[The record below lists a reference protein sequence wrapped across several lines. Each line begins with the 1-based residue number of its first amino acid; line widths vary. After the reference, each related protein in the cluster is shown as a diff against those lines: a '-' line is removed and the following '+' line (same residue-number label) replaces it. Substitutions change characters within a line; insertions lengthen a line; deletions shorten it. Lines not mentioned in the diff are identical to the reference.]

1 MDFILVGRRKR
12 KAEFPQGP
20 TGDWFPRRTDS
31 NFISNGRMFLV
42 ALALAVMMSG
52 GIAHAQSSALDGLEQ
67 KLKRERQSV
76 NEAEKRLSAS
86 RITRKTLEGSLNKL
100 DYESTESTNKIS
112 KIEPELRALGK
123 QMRRATRKKINELA
137 ESAAELSKSISRLK
151 VGLEKDKKKRSV
163 TEAEL
168 AKAKIAESKY
178 AADLKSSLAA
188 QKRAYDDFAKSMKEA
203 AKNGTVTQKDLKKLD
218 TLKPSGMSVKD
229 KSIEPDSVYATFAG
243 SFEGCLT
250 DDKRVVAIQS
260 QKASIKRHL
269 PCRGLKRGHAIK
281 GGDTCLIQNKVYIEV
296 YNYKEK
302 VYTGRVGRWP
312 NNAGGGVWTG
322 RCETIRETIEKGG
335 GFTAGRSS
343 PFEVCNYYGKSKL
356 NIIMEETSIFIRH
369 NWTSLDTT
377 CFYIK
382 KKDVASLLEEAK
394 LSDVQRG
401 IRNIQKE
408 ITKIEEYITKEEA
421 FADAIDDYK
430 LGTAI
435 KKQDREMSLASEKIH
450 ELKEFRD
457 NADSA
462 IDIWRATRKKIENI
476 PADNTTANSAVASL
490 LVSEAAQKEFRLAV
504 PFLAGTAKYGTA
516 VGIIGTVLA
525 MPIERAWK
533 ESVRKDYVKK
543 VDGEIQKWENVRNNV
558 NHMINKYDGLYW
570 AAHRAREDLK
580 SDVKSKEVF
589 ERNISNARD
598 KIRALQ
604 LKQNDLATGRTP
616 ARTDR

>member
-1 MDFILVGRRKR
+1 MDFIPAGRRKR
-12 KAEFPQGP
+12 KAEFSQGP

-31 NFISNGRMFLV
+31 NFISSGRMFLV
-42 ALALAVMMSG
+42 ALALAVMMPG

-123 QMRRATRKKINELA
+123 QMRRATRKERNELA
-137 ESAAELSKSISRLK
+137 KSAAELSEKISRLK
-151 VGLEKDKKKRSV
+151 VGLKKDKEERSV

-188 QKRAYDDFAKSMKEA
+188 QKRAYDDFAKRMKEA

-218 TLKPSGMSVKD
+218 TLKPSGM
-229 KSIEPDSVYATFAG
+229 SIEPDSVYATFAG

-250 DDKRVVAIQS
+250 DDKRVVAIQA

-269 PCRGLKRGHAIK
+269 PCRGLKHGHAIK
-281 GGDTCLIQNKVYIEV
+281 GGDTCLIENKR
-296 YNYKEK
+296 YKKKEF
-302 VYTGRVGRWP
+302 TGRVGRWP
-312 NNAGGGVWTG
+312 NNAGGGVWKG
-322 RCETIRETIEKGG
+322 RCETVLETIEKGG
-335 GFTAGRSS
+335 GFIAGRSS
-343 PFEVCNYYGKSKL
+343 PFYVCNYYGKSKL

-382 KKDVASLLEEAK
+382 KKDVASLLEEDK
-394 LSDVQRG
+394 LSDVQKA
-401 IRNIQKE
+401 ILEIQKE
-408 ITKIEEYITKEEA
+408 ITKNEEYITKEKA

-430 LGTAI
+430 LGVAI

-450 ELKEFRD
+450 ELKALRD

-462 IDIWRATRKKIENI
+462 IDIWRETRKKIEDI
-476 PADNTTANSAVASL
+476 PADNTTANSAVASFL
-490 LVSEAAQKEFRLAV
+490 LNEAGQREFKFVS
-504 PFLAGTAKYGTA
+504 PLAGTAKYGSA
-516 VGIIGTVLA
+516 VGAIGTVLA

-533 ESVRKDYVKK
+533 ESVRKDYIKK
-543 VDGEIQKWENVRNNV
+543 VDGEIQKWENVRDNV
-558 NHMINKYDGLYW
+558 NHLINKYDGLYW
-570 AAHRAREDLK
+570 AAHGAREDLK

-604 LKQNDLATGRTP
+604 FKQNDLATGRTP